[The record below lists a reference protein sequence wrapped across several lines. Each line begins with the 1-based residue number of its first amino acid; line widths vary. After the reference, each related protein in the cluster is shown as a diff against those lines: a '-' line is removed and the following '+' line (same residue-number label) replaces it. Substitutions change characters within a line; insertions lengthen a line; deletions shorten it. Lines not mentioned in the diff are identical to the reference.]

1 MSEQRPGKVV
11 TFYSFKGGTGRT
23 MALAN
28 VAWILAAN
36 GKRVLVTDW
45 DLESPGL
52 HRFFGPFV
60 RAEAVEGASGVI
72 DMVRAYEWEALKKP
86 LEPDWR
92 RKLARVHEHAFSV
105 QWDHFPSGGHL
116 DFLSAGRQ
124 NSKYAA
130 NLTGM
135 NWDDFYEQLGGGL
148 FLDALRQDMRA
159 NYDYT
164 LIDSRTG
171 LSDVA
176 AICTVQLPDVLVNCF
191 TLSEQGIVG
200 ASQVAFEVAQNT
212 LQRDIRVLPVPMRV
226 DPAEK
231 DKADAGRALAMQRF
245 PGLPDGMS
253 PAERSRYWNA
263 VEVPYRAFYAY
274 EEILAT
280 FGDPPGQTTSLL
292 AAYERLTAHIT
303 DGEVTAMPVLDE
315 ALRARTVNRF
325 VRQAPVT
332 EEEVTLEY
340 APEDLAWAEWIG
352 GLLAA
357 AGLRV
362 HDSGGHLTGEVTGRR
377 LTLVS
382 HSTAGTPSD
391 VVSRNRVDARP
402 ALAVYVDD
410 ISPLPAYPLAASVFI
425 SGKPMELAM
434 ERVLRLVGRSVGD
447 MDPQAIGV
455 RFPGRPPAVF
465 NPLVRN
471 ARFTGREQDLRELRA
486 RLRGGRPVVVS
497 GNTPPTLQVALQ
509 GMGGIGKTQVALEYA
524 HRFKNSYDVV
534 WWVDAEQTKFI
545 DIALSDLGKALG
557 LTTPQ
562 TSVLDAAKSVISA
575 LEQGTPHARWL
586 IVFDNAEDVEE
597 VLPFLPQGPGHV
609 LITSRNREW
618 GERAQPMTIDVFQRH
633 ESVAHLKARVATI
646 RTDQAERIAVALGD
660 LPIAVAATG
669 AWLAETGEQVGEY
682 LRRVEREGPD
692 RTVDQVWSLSLELLQ
707 QRSPAAYRLLQLCS
721 ILAPEITLDLVTS
734 DELADLLGRY
744 DKEMSVRLYRHALV
758 QHINRLA
765 LLKLDRARSQ
775 IQVHRLL
782 QHVVRNR
789 MSPQELRQAR
799 HEIHLVLAG
808 LRPRDEID
816 DSRSW
821 PRFRM
826 LWPHL
831 EMSDAAEC
839 DDEQVRQLMIDR
851 VRYLWYN
858 GALPEGRQLGE
869 QIDRR
874 WNEMLLDQT
883 DEAGRASLRRQ
894 ILHLRFNVANILRE
908 SAHFEE
914 ARALDEQVLAEQSAL
929 LGPTHPHTLMTAG
942 GLGGDLRAL
951 GRYSEAQERDEQ
963 TYAAWMDYFGEDSS
977 RTLSALNNL
986 ATTQRL
992 AGDFRAARARDEELF
1007 ERNKTINGEDHP
1019 RTLGTGTNLGRD
1031 LREAGEYQL
1040 SAELLEEIAHRHE
1053 RVFGPASYRTLSA
1066 KANWAVSLGA
1076 LGRQRTAATLLEEA
1090 YEQLNEAVG
1099 PTHPDTLACRL
1110 SRAVSLQ
1117 ANGEVSSAIS
1127 ELEEVRL
1134 AYGASL
1140 GLRHPHTLVCLN
1152 NLAAAHRAKGE
1163 LREGLEFARTAAGE
1177 LREVLGARHPY
1188 TLAAEQNLAVLHAE
1202 TGEISTALR
1211 IIEPTLQRHREV
1223 LGPEHP
1229 DTLRCAANRALMR
1242 RAAGEPVSEDADTA
1256 DRMEHALGA
1265 SHPAVIALAEGR
1277 YLHRM
1282 LDPHPF

>member
-1 MSEQRPGKVV
+1 MTEQRPGKVV

-28 VAWILAAN
+28 VAWILAAS
-36 GKRVLVTDW
+36 GKRVLVADW

-52 HRFFGPFV
+52 HRFLAPFV
-60 RAEAVEGASGVI
+60 KADTVETTGGVI
-72 DMVRAYEWEALKKP
+72 DMVRAYEWQTTKSVE
-86 LEPDWR
+86 R
-92 RKLARVHEHAFSV
+92 RPGWHEHFARVRKYAFSID
-105 QWDHFPSGGHL
+105 WDHFPPGGQL

-124 NSKYAA
+124 NQDYAA

-135 NWDDFYEQLGGGL
+135 NWDDFYEQLGGGA
-148 FLDALRQDMRA
+148 FLDALRQDMRT

-176 AICTVQLPDVLVNCF
+176 DICTIHLPDVLVNCF
-191 TLSEQGIVG
+191 TFSEQGIAG
-200 ASQVAFEVAQNT
+200 AARVAASVAQNNFR
-212 LQRDIRVLPVPMRV
+212 RDIRVLPVPMRV

-231 DKADAGRALAMQRF
+231 EKADAGRLLSMQRF
-245 PGLPDGMS
+245 PALPAGMTQS
-253 PAERSRYWNA
+253 ERHRYWNQ

-280 FGDPPGQTTSLL
+280 FGDIPGQTTSML

-303 DGEVTAMPVLDE
+303 DGEVTSMPAMDDG
-315 ALRARTVNRF
+315 LRQRTVGRF
-325 VRQAPVT
+325 VRQVSFA
-332 EEEVTLEY
+332 EEEVTLQY

-352 GLLAA
+352 GVLAA

-362 HDSGGHLTGEVTGRR
+362 NDPSTTQATEPSGRR
-377 LTLVS
+377 LALVS
-382 HSTAGTPSD
+382 HASTGDPAD
-391 VVSRNRVDARP
+391 VVPRSRSGSQP
-402 ALAVYVDD
+402 PLAVYVDD
-410 ISPLPAYPLAASVFI
+410 LSPLPAYPLATSAFI
-425 SGKPMELAM
+425 SGKPAELAM
-434 ERVLRLVGRSVGD
+434 ERLLRLVGRSLEDV
-447 MDPQAIGV
+447 DPQAIGV
-455 RFPGRPPAVF
+455 RYPGRPPVVF
-465 NPLVRN
+465 NPLARN
-471 ARFTGREQDLRELRA
+471 VRFTGRESDLRDLRA

-497 GNTPPTLQVALQ
+497 GTTPVALQ

-524 HRFKNSYDVV
+524 HRFKNAYDVV
-534 WWVDAEQTKFI
+534 WWIDAEQTTFI
-545 DIALSDLGKALG
+545 DIKLADLGNRLG
-557 LTTPQ
+557 LPLPQ
-562 TSVLDAAKSVISA
+562 SSVLDSAKAVINA

-586 IVFDNAEDVEE
+586 VVFDNAEDVDE
-597 VLPFLPQGPGHV
+597 VLPFIPRGSGHV
-609 LITSRNREW
+609 LVTSRNSQW
-618 GERAQPMTIDVFQRH
+618 GERAQSMTIDVFQRR
-633 ESVAHLKARVATI
+633 ESITHLRQRVGTI
-646 RTDQAERIAVALGD
+646 KTEQADRIAEALGD

-682 LRRVEREGPD
+682 LRRIEREGPD
-692 RTVDQVWSLSLELLQ
+692 RTVDQVWDLSLELLQ
-707 QRSPAAYRLLQLCS
+707 KRSAAAYRLLQLCS
-721 ILAPEITLDLVTS
+721 LLAPEISLDLINS
-734 DELADLLGRY
+734 DEMAGVLSRY
-744 DKEMSVRLYRHALV
+744 DPLVTERLYRHSLV

-765 LLKLDRARSQ
+765 LLKLDRARSE

-789 MSPQELRQAR
+789 MNAQELREAR

-808 LRPRDEID
+808 LRPRTEID

-831 EMSDAAEC
+831 EVSDAANC
-839 DDEQVRQLMIDR
+839 DDEMVRQLMIDR

-858 GALPEGRQLGE
+858 GGLPEGRQLGE

-874 WNEMLLDQT
+874 WSEILAGTT
-883 DEAGRASLRRQ
+883 DEATAAPMRRQ

-908 SAHFEE
+908 MAQYED
-914 ARALDEQVLAEQSAL
+914 ARTLDEQVLAEQTAL

-951 GRYSEAQERDEQ
+951 GRYAEARERDEL
-963 TYAAWMDYFGEDSS
+963 TYAAWVDHFGEDSS

-992 AGDFRAARARDEELF
+992 AGDFRRARARDQELF
-1007 ERNKTINGEDHP
+1007 ERNKSINGVDHP

-1031 LREAGEYQL
+1031 MREAGEYQA
-1040 SAELLEEIAHRHE
+1040 SAELLEEIYRQHD
-1053 RVFGPASYRTLSA
+1053 RVFGPTSYRTLSA
-1066 KANWAVSLGA
+1066 KANWAVSLGSA
-1076 LGRQRTAATLLEEA
+1076 GRPKQAATLLEEA
-1090 YEQLNEAVG
+1090 YEQLNEWVG
-1099 PTHPDTLACRL
+1099 PSHPDTLACRL

-1117 ANGEVSSAIS
+1117 AIGEVDSAIG

-1152 NLAAAHRAKGE
+1152 NLAAAHRAKGD
-1163 LREGLEFARTAAGE
+1163 LIKGLTFARKAARE
-1177 LREVLGARHPY
+1177 LGEVLGSTHPY
-1188 TLAAEQNLAVLHAE
+1188 TLAAELNLSVLHAE
-1202 TGEISTALR
+1202 TGELRTAMQT
-1211 IIEPTLQRHREV
+1211 IEPTLRTHREV
-1223 LGPEHP
+1223 LGPDHP

-1242 RAAGEPVSEDADTA
+1242 LAAGQSASDDGDVG
-1256 DRMEHALGA
+1256 DRLTHALGK
-1265 SHPAVIALAEGR
+1265 SHPAVTALEEGR

-1282 LDPHPF
+1282 LDPHPY

>member
-1 MSEQRPGKVV
+1 MSEQRLGKVV

-60 RAEAVEGASGVI
+60 RAEAVEAASGVI
-72 DMVRAYEWEALKKP
+72 DMVRAYEWEAAKKP
-86 LEPDWR
+86 LDPDWR

-105 QWDHFPSGGHL
+105 DWDRFPEGGHL

-124 NSKYAA
+124 NPKYSAS
-130 NLTGM
+130 LTGM
-135 NWDDFYEQLGGGL
+135 NWDDFYEKLGGGL

-200 ASQVAFEVAQNT
+200 ASQVAVEVAQNT

-231 DKADAGRALAMQRF
+231 NKADAGRAFAMQRF
-245 PGLPDGMS
+245 PGLPAGMT
-253 PAERSRYWNA
+253 PPERGRYWNA
-263 VEVPYRAFYAY
+263 VEVPYRPYYAY

-303 DGEVTAMPVLDE
+303 DGEVTAMPVVDE
-315 ALRARTVNRF
+315 ALRLRTANRF
-325 VRQAPVT
+325 VRQAPLT

-362 HDSGGHLTGEVTGRR
+362 HDDGGRPAADSGGRR

-382 HSTAGTPSD
+382 HASATAPND
-391 VVSRNRVDARP
+391 VVPRNRVGTRP
-402 ALAVYVDD
+402 SLAVYVDD
-410 ISPLPAYPLAASVFI
+410 LSPLPAYPLAASAFI
-425 SGKPMELAM
+425 SGKPVELAM
-434 ERVLRLVGRSVGD
+434 ERVLRLVGRSAADV
-447 MDPQAIGV
+447 DPQAIGV
-455 RFPGRPPAVF
+455 RFPGRPPVVF

-471 ARFTGREQDLRELRA
+471 ARFTGREGDLRELRA

-497 GNTPPTLQVALQ
+497 GTAPPKLQVALQ

-524 HRFKNSYDVV
+524 HRFKNAYDIV

-545 DIALSDLGKALG
+545 DIALSDLGRALG
-557 LTTPQ
+557 LPVPQ
-562 TSVLDAAKSVISA
+562 SSVIEAARFVIST
-575 LEQGTPHARWL
+575 LEQGAPHPRWL
-586 IVFDNAEDVEE
+586 IIFDNAEEVEE

-609 LITSRNREW
+609 LITSRNKEW

-633 ESVAHLKARVATI
+633 ESVAHLRQRVATI

-692 RTVDQVWSLSLELLQ
+692 RTVDQVWNLSLELLQ

-721 ILAPEITLDLVTS
+721 LLAPEISLDLVMS
-734 DELADLLGRY
+734 DELAEVLSRY
-744 DKEMSVRLYRHALV
+744 DTEVSVRLYRHSLV

-789 MSPQELRQAR
+789 MTPQELKVAR

-874 WNEMLLDQT
+874 WNEMLLDQV
-883 DEAGRASLRRQ
+883 DEAGRSSLRRQ
-894 ILHLRFNVANILRE
+894 ILNLRFNVANILRE
-908 SAHFEE
+908 LAQFEE
-914 ARALDEQVLAEQSAL
+914 ARAMDERVLAEQSAL

-951 GRYSEAQERDEQ
+951 GRYGEAQERDEK

-992 AGDFRAARARDEELF
+992 AGDFRAARARDEELY

-1031 LREAGEYQL
+1031 LREAGEYQ
-1040 SAELLEEIAHRHE
+1040 SSTDLLEEIARRHE
-1053 RVFGPASYRTLSA
+1053 RVFGPTSHRTLIA

-1076 LGRQRTAATLLEEA
+1076 LGRQRLAAPLLEEA
-1090 YEQLNEAVG
+1090 YEQLNEVVG
-1099 PTHPDTLACRL
+1099 PSHPDTLACRL
-1110 SRAVSLQ
+1110 SRAVSLL
-1117 ANGEVSSAIS
+1117 AGGEVSSAIS
-1127 ELEEVRL
+1127 ELQEVRL

-1163 LREGLEFARTAAGE
+1163 LSQGLTFARDAARE
-1177 LREVLGARHPY
+1177 LREVLGHRHPY
-1188 TLAAEQNLAVLHAE
+1188 TLAAELNLAVLHAE
-1202 TGEISTALR
+1202 TGEVPAALR
-1211 IIEPTLQRHREV
+1211 IIEPTMQRHREV
-1223 LGPEHP
+1223 LGPDHP
-1229 DTLRCAANRALMR
+1229 DALRCAANRALMR
-1242 RAAGEPVSEDADTA
+1242 RAAGDPAPDDADIA
-1256 DRMEHALGA
+1256 DRLEHALGET
-1265 SHPAVIALAEGR
+1265 HPAVLALEEGR

>member
-1 MSEQRPGKVV
+1 MSDQRPGKVV

-28 VAWILAAN
+28 VAWILASN
-36 GKRVLVTDW
+36 GKRVLVADW

-60 RAEAVEGASGVI
+60 RAEAVETTGGVI
-72 DMVRAYEWEALKKP
+72 DMVRAYEWAVAKRDEKKP
-86 LEPDWR
+86 GWR
-92 RKLARVHEHAFSV
+92 ERLARVNQHAFSV
-105 QWDHFPSGGHL
+105 DWDHFAPGGHL
-116 DFLSAGRQ
+116 DFLSAGLQ
-124 NSKYAA
+124 NPDYAA

-176 AICTVQLPDVLVNCF
+176 AICTVQMPDVLVNCF
-191 TLSEQGIVG
+191 TFSEQGIAG
-200 ASQVAFEVAQNT
+200 AARVAVEVAQNT

-231 DKADAGRALAMQRF
+231 NKADAGRAFAMQRF
-245 PGLPDGMS
+245 PGLPAGMS
-253 PAERSRYWNA
+253 AAERIRYWNS

-280 FGDPPGQTTSLL
+280 FGDLPGQTTSML
-292 AAYERLTAHIT
+292 AAYEKLAAHIT
-303 DGEVTAMPVLDE
+303 DGEVTAMPAMDE
-315 ALRARTVNRF
+315 ALRLRTVNRF
-325 VRQAPVT
+325 VRQVALA

-340 APEDLAWAEWIG
+340 APEDLAWAEWIS

-362 HDSGGHLTGEVTGRR
+362 HDVGGRPGTDAGRR

-382 HSTAGTPSD
+382 HATSGTPAD
-391 VVSRNRVDARP
+391 VVPRNRAGARP
-402 ALAVYVDD
+402 SLAVYVDD
-410 ISPLPAYPLAASVFI
+410 ISPLPAYPLASSAFV
-425 SGKPMELAM
+425 SGKPVEMVM
-434 ERVLRLVGRSVGD
+434 ERVLRLVGRTPGD
-447 MDPQAIGV
+447 VDPQAIGV
-455 RFPGRPPAVF
+455 RFPGRPPVVF
-465 NPLVRN
+465 NPLIRN
-471 ARFTGREQDLRELRA
+471 AKFTGREGDLRELRA

-497 GNTPPTLQVALQ
+497 GNAPPTLQVALQ

-557 LTTPQ
+557 LATPQ
-562 TSVLDAAKSVISA
+562 SSVLEAAKSVISA
-575 LEQGTPHARWL
+575 LEQGIPHTRWL
-586 IVFDNAEDVEE
+586 IVFDNAEAVEE

-609 LITSRNREW
+609 LITSRNSQW

-633 ESVAHLKARVATI
+633 ESVAHLKQRVATI
-646 RTDQAERIAVALGD
+646 RTDQADRIAEALGD

-692 RTVDQVWSLSLELLQ
+692 RTVDQVWNLSLELLQ
-707 QRSPAAYRLLQLCS
+707 KRSPAAYRLLQLCS
-721 ILAPEITLDLVTS
+721 ILAPEISLDLVMS
-734 DELADLLGRY
+734 DELAEVLSRY
-744 DKEMSVRLYRHALV
+744 DPEVSVRLYRHSLV

-789 MSPQELRQAR
+789 MTPRELKEAR
-799 HEIHLVLAG
+799 HEIHLMLAG

-874 WNEMLLDQT
+874 WNEMLADQ

-894 ILHLRFNVANILRE
+894 ILNLRFNVANILRE
-908 SAHFEE
+908 SAQFEE
-914 ARALDEQVLAEQSAL
+914 ARALDERVLAEQSEL
-929 LGPTHPHTLMTAG
+929 LGATHPHTLMTAG

-951 GRYSEAQERDEQ
+951 GRYREARQRDEQ

-992 AGDFRAARARDEELF
+992 AGDFRAARARDEELY

-1031 LREAGEYQL
+1031 LREAGEYQ
-1040 SAELLEEIAHRHE
+1040 SSVELLEQIAQHHE
-1053 RVFGPASYRTLSA
+1053 RVFGPTSHRTLSA
-1066 KANWAVSLGA
+1066 KANWAVSLGSA
-1076 LGRQRTAATLLEEA
+1076 GRPKQAATLLEEA
-1090 YEQLNEAVG
+1090 YEQLNEVVG

-1117 ANGEVSSAIS
+1117 ATGEVGSAIS

-1152 NLAAAHRAKGE
+1152 NIAAAHRAKGE
-1163 LREGLEFARTAAGE
+1163 LSKGLTFARKAARE
-1177 LREVLGARHPY
+1177 LQEVLGARHPY

-1202 TGEISTALR
+1202 TGELRQALQ
-1211 IIEPTLQRHREV
+1211 IIEPTMQRHREV
-1223 LGPEHP
+1223 LGPDHP

-1242 RAAGEPVSEDADTA
+1242 RAAGEPESDDADAA
-1256 DRMEHALGA
+1256 DRLEHALGK
-1265 SHPAVIALAEGR
+1265 SHPAVTALEEGR

>member
-1 MSEQRPGKVV
+1 MSEQPPLGKVV
-11 TFYSFKGGTGRT
+11 TFYSFQGGTGQT

-28 VAWILAAN
+28 VAWILASN
-36 GKRVLVTDW
+36 GKRVLVADW

-52 HRFFGPFV
+52 HRFFVPFV
-60 RAEAVEGASGVI
+60 RAEAVEAASGVI
-72 DMVRAYEWEALKKP
+72 DMVRAYEWETA
-86 LEPDWR
+86 R
-92 RKLARVHEHAFSV
+92 RTERENGWPGRLARVGQHAFSLD
-105 QWDHFPSGGHL
+105 WDHFAPGGHL

-124 NSKYAA
+124 NPHYAA

-135 NWDDFYEQLGGGL
+135 NWDDFYERMGGGL

-176 AICTVQLPDVLVNCF
+176 AICTVQLPDVLVDCF
-191 TLSEQGIVG
+191 TFSEQGIAG
-200 ASQVAFEVAQNT
+200 AAQVAAEVARNT
-212 LQRDIRVLPVPMRV
+212 LQRDIRVLPVPMRI

-231 DKADAGRALAMQRF
+231 NKADAGRAFAMQRF
-245 PGLPDGMS
+245 PGLPAGMS
-253 PAERSRYWNA
+253 PAERTRYWNS
-263 VEVPYRAFYAY
+263 VEVPYRAYYAY

-280 FGDPPGQTTSLL
+280 FGDLPAQTTSLL
-292 AAYERLTAHIT
+292 AAYERITAHIT
-303 DGEVTAMPVLDE
+303 DGEVIAMPPVDE
-315 ALRARTVNRF
+315 ALRLRTVNRF
-325 VRQAPVT
+325 VRQVT
-332 EEEVTLEY
+332 LAEEEVTLEY
-340 APEDLAWAEWIG
+340 APEDSAWAEWIG

-362 HDSGGHLTGEVTGRR
+362 HDTGGRPVGDTGRR
-377 LTLVS
+377 LTLIS
-382 HSTAGTPSD
+382 HAIAATPTD
-391 VVSRNRVDARP
+391 VVPRNRAGARP
-402 ALAVYVDD
+402 SLAVYIDD
-410 ISPLPAYPLAASVFI
+410 ISPLPSYPLTSSAFI
-425 SGKPMELAM
+425 SGKTMEVAM
-434 ERVLRLVGRSVGD
+434 QRVLRLVGRVVD
-447 MDPQAIGV
+447 DVDPLAIGA
-455 RFPGRPPAVF
+455 RYPGRPPLVF

-471 ARFTGREQDLRELRA
+471 ARFTGREADLRELRA

-497 GNTPPTLQVALQ
+497 GTAPTLQVALQ
-509 GMGGIGKTQVALEYA
+509 GMGGVGKTQVALEYA

-534 WWVDAEQTKFI
+534 WWVDAEQTKFL

-557 LTTPQ
+557 LAPPQ
-562 TSVLDAAKSVISA
+562 SSILDAARSVITA

-586 IVFDNAEDVEE
+586 IIFDNAEAVEE

-609 LITSRNREW
+609 LITSRNSQW
-618 GERAQPMTIDVFQRH
+618 GERAQPMTIDVFERH
-633 ESVAHLKARVATI
+633 ESIAHLRQRVPTI
-646 RTDQAERIAVALGD
+646 RTEQAERIAIALGD

-669 AWLAETGEQVGEY
+669 AWLAETGEHVGEY

-692 RTVDQVWSLSLELLQ
+692 RTVDQVWNLSLELLQ
-707 QRSPAAYRLLQLCS
+707 ERSPAAYRLLQLCS
-721 ILAPEITLDLVTS
+721 VLAPEITLDLITS

-782 QHVVRNR
+782 QHAVRNR
-789 MSPQELRQAR
+789 MTPQELRQTR
-799 HEIHLVLAG
+799 HEIHLALAG
-808 LRPRDEID
+808 LRPRNEID

-831 EMSDAAEC
+831 EMSGAAEC

-858 GALPEGRQLGE
+858 GALPEGRRLGE
-869 QIDRR
+869 QVDHR
-874 WNEMLLDQT
+874 WNEMLRYQT
-883 DEAGRASLRRQ
+883 DEAGRRSLRRQ
-894 ILHLRFNVANILRE
+894 ILNLRFNIANILRE

-914 ARALDEQVLAEQSAL
+914 ARALDEQVLAEQSEL
-929 LGPTHPHTLMTAG
+929 LGATHPHTLMTAG

-951 GRYSEAQERDEQ
+951 GRYQEAQERDEL
-963 TYAAWMDYFGEDSS
+963 TYAAWTDYFGEDSS

-992 AGDFRAARARDEELF
+992 AGDFRAARARDEELY
-1007 ERNKTINGEDHP
+1007 ERNKMINGEDHP

-1031 LREAGEYQL
+1031 LREAGEYQA
-1040 SAELLEEIAHRHE
+1040 SVELLEQVARQHE
-1053 RVFGPASYRTLSA
+1053 QVFGPTSYRTLSA
-1066 KANWAVSLGA
+1066 KANWAVSLGCA
-1076 LGRQRTAATLLEEA
+1076 GRQKQAATLLEEA

-1099 PTHPDTLACRL
+1099 PSHPDTLACRL

-1117 ANGEVSSAIS
+1117 ATGEVGSAIS

-1152 NLAAAHRAKGE
+1152 NLAAAHRARGDSSTGLTFAHQAARE
-1163 LREGLEFARTAAGE
+1163 LGK
-1177 LREVLGARHPY
+1177 VLGPWHPY

-1202 TGEISTALR
+1202 TSEIGTALQ
-1211 IIEPTLQRHREV
+1211 IIDATMQRHREV
-1223 LGPEHP
+1223 LGPDHP
-1229 DTLRCAANRALMR
+1229 DTLRCAANRALIR
-1242 RAAGEPVSEDADTA
+1242 RATGVPDSDDAA
-1256 DRMEHALGA
+1256 DRLESALGKT
-1265 SHPAVIALAEGR
+1265 HPAVVALEEGR